1 MKIGFLSVAH
11 MHAYGYA
18 AGLRRLPEVEIRG
31 IWDDDADRAKRF
43 ATSHGVEVFESP
55 EALAESCDGLIVTSE
70 NLRHVEMV
78 EHAAKAGKPV
88 LCEKPLVASNDDARR
103 LSTILSESG
112 IPLMTAFPCR
122 YAAAFQAL
130 RRRYETG
137 ELGRALAVCGTNH
150 GTCPFGWFVDVAKS
164 GGGAMIDHV
173 VHVADL
179 LWVLL
184 GEEPNSVFAQTG
196 NRMYSQAWEDTAM
209 LTLGYPSGVF
219 ATLDSSWSRPAT
231 FKTWGD
237 VTMTIVCEKGVLE
250 MDMFAQEIGHYR
262 TGQTTYGV
270 AFYGS
275 DMDAGLV
282 ADFVRVVRGEI
293 DPPVSAEDGLRA
305 ARVALAG
312 YRSVELGRPVSPQAP

>member
-1 MKIGFLSVAH
+1 MAVGIGFLSVAH
-11 MHAYGYA
+11 MHSHGYA

-31 IWDDDADRAKRF
+31 VWDDDADRARSF
-43 ATSHGVEVFESP
+43 AESLGVRVFESP
-55 EALAESCDGLIVTSE
+55 GALVAECDGLIVTSE

-78 EHAAKAGKPV
+78 EHAALAGKPV
-88 LCEKPLVASNDDARR
+88 LCEKPLVASETDARR
-103 LSTILSESG
+103 LEQVLRKSN

-122 YAAAFQAL
+122 YASAFGAL
-130 RRRYETG
+130 RRRYQAG
-137 ELGRALAVCGTNH
+137 ELGKALAVCATNH
-150 GTCPFGWFVDVAKS
+150 GTCPFGWFVDPSKS

-184 GEEPNSVFAQTG
+184 GEEPASVFAQTG
-196 NRMYSQAWEDTAM
+196 NRMYGQTWEDTAM
-209 LTLGYPSGVF
+209 LTLGYPSGLF
-219 ATLDSSWSRPAT
+219 ATIDSSWSRPET

-237 VTMTIVCEKGVLE
+237 VTMTIVCERGVLE

-262 TGQTTYGV
+262 KGGTTYGV

-282 ADFVRVVRGEI
+282 EDFVRVVRGEI
-293 DPPVSAEDGLRA
+293 PPPIPAEDGLRA
-305 ARVALAG
+305 AKIALAG
-312 YRSVELGRPVSPQAP
+312 YRSVAEGRPVAP